1 VKSERAAKGAML
13 DSGQAAVMKSG
24 DMRPEIDL
32 ELLSKLKEKNLAAL
46 GLIVLE
52 GRIVIEKALEAGVV
66 PRLLVCTEAEEEYW
80 QEKSRNRTVVQGSAA
95 PQTRTPAQNSSKPQT
110 GASSF
115 PVRVMNHEALC
126 AFVDFKFHRGAIAI
140 AEMPRIRRF
149 EAAQN
154 ELSASQASMLSMARL
169 PRPDDSVARTIY
181 ERSREAFLCLWD
193 ITDPS
198 NLGALIRTAAGL
210 GASGIL
216 LGPGCANPYYRKA
229 IRASMGNAFSVP
241 LWSADLALLDT
252 LRLGGA
258 EIVGAT
264 LSEQAVSLDVWAA
277 QQGGFLILILGN
289 EGYGLPQEVLSR
301 CTSEV
306 SIPMARG
313 VDSLNVAVAGGILMY
328 ELFGKIRGTEK
339 ESQQKALK
347 KVPKLGINGD
357 RYPDSV
363 DLIREDREQ

>member
-1 VKSERAAKGAML
+1 
-13 DSGQAAVMKSG
+13 
-24 DMRPEIDL
+24 
-32 ELLSKLKEKNLAAL
+32 
-46 GLIVLE
+46 
-52 GRIVIEKALEAGVV
+52 
-66 PRLLVCTEAEEEYW
+66 
-80 QEKSRNRTVVQGSAA
+80 
-95 PQTRTPAQNSSKPQT
+95 
-110 GASSF
+110 
-115 PVRVMNHEALC
+115 MNHEALC

-229 IRASMGNAFSVP
+229 IRASMGNAFSVT

>member
-1 VKSERAAKGAML
+1 VKSERAAKGAVL
-13 DSGQAAVMKSG
+13 DSGQTAVMKSG

-52 GRIVIEKALEAGVV
+52 GRIVIEKALEAGIV
-66 PRLLVCTEAEEEYW
+66 PRLLVCTQAEEAYW
-80 QEKSRNRTVVQGSAA
+80 
-95 PQTRTPAQNSSKPQT
+95 T
-110 GASSF
+110 GASLF
-115 PVRVMNHEALC
+115 PVRVMSHEALC
-126 AFVDFKFHRGAIAI
+126 ALVDFKFHRGAIAI
-140 AEMPRIRRF
+140 AEMPQIRRF

-169 PRPDDSVARTIY
+169 LRPYNSMGRTIY
-181 ERSREAFLCLWD
+181 ERSRETFLCLWD

-216 LGPGCANPYYRKA
+216 VGPGCANPYYRKA
-229 IRASMGNAFSVP
+229 IRASMGNVFSVP
-241 LWSADLALLDT
+241 LWSTDLALLDT
-252 LRLGGA
+252 LRLSGA

-264 LSEQAVSLDVWAA
+264 LSKQAVSLDVWIA

-306 SIPMARG
+306 SIPMARS
-313 VDSLNVAVAGGILMY
+313 VDSFNVMVAGGILMY
-328 ELFGKIRGTEK
+328 ELFGKMRATK
-339 ESQQKALK
+339 Q
-347 KVPKLGINGD
+347 
-357 RYPDSV
+357 
-363 DLIREDREQ
+363 EDQ

>member
-1 VKSERAAKGAML
+1 MSSTE
-13 DSGQAAVMKSG
+13 
-24 DMRPEIDL
+24 PETSAPAGSAL
-32 ELLSKLKEKNLAAL
+32 EFLSNLKEKNLAAL

-52 GRIVIEKALEAGVV
+52 GRIVIEKALEAGIVL
-66 PRLLVCTEAEEEYW
+66 RLLVCTEAEAEYW
-80 QEKSRNRTVVQGSAA
+80 ETESERLAGSI
-95 PQTRTPAQNSSKPQT
+95 PLH
-110 GASSF
+110 
-115 PVRVMNHEALC
+115 VMPHDELC
-126 AFVDFKFHRGAIAI
+126 RLVDFKFHRGAIAI
-140 AEMPRIRRF
+140 AQMPQIMKF
-149 EAAQN
+149 E
-154 ELSASQASMLSMARL
+154 LLGHAR
-169 PRPDDSVARTIY
+169 PEDSVARTMY

-229 IRASMGNAFSVP
+229 IRASMGNVFSVP
-241 LWSADLALLDT
+241 LWGADLALLDAM
-252 LRLGGA
+252 RIRGA

-264 LSEQAVSLDVWAA
+264 LSEQAVTLDAWTAR
-277 QQGGFLILILGN
+277 QGGFFILVLGN

-328 ELFGKIRGTEK
+328 ELFGKRGGASK
-339 ESQQKALK
+339 L
-347 KVPKLGINGD
+347 VPA
-357 RYPDSV
+357 SV
-363 DLIREDREQ
+363 SNLVQRE

>member
-24 DMRPEIDL
+24 DMRPEIVL

-80 QEKSRNRTVVQGSAA
+80 QEKSRNRTVVQGSSAL
-95 PQTRTPAQNSSKPQT
+95 QT

-126 AFVDFKFHRGAIAI
+126 ALVDFKFHRGVIAI

-216 LGPGCANPYYRKA
+216 LGPGCANPYYRKT
-229 IRASMGNAFSVP
+229 IRASMGNVFSVP

-264 LSEQAVSLDVWAA
+264 LSEQAVSIDVWAA

-328 ELFGKIRGTEK
+328 ELFGSASNLVPE
-339 ESQQKALK
+339 LK
-347 KVPKLGINGD
+347 
-357 RYPDSV
+357 
-363 DLIREDREQ
+363 